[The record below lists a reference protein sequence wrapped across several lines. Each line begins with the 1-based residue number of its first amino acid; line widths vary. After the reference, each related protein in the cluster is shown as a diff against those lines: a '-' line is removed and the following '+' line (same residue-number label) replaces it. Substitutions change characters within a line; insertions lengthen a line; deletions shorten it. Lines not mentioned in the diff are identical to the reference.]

1 MLRNLF
7 LIALTLTLAI
17 GAGAGSAWY
26 ALQMPDGIG
35 AIRVGAWTA
44 YPNAGTP
51 DADPYSK
58 ARVAREGL
66 LALGQAEG
74 LAFIAVSDSAGDAL
88 RLGCDYR
95 VEGST
100 PAARFWTLYATDSS
114 HAVLPFDGA
123 HRPAMHSQEILR
135 APDNTFSIAL
145 GPHPVPGNWIRLQG
159 TGAIALVF
167 TLYDTP
173 VTSSSGVADLEMP
186 QVLKTG
192 CDA

>member
-17 GAGAGSAWY
+17 GAGAASAWY
-26 ALQMPDGIG
+26 ALRTPDGIG

-58 ARVAREGL
+58 ARVARDGL

-74 LAFIAVSDSAGDAL
+74 LAFLALSDSAGDAL
-88 RLGCDYR
+88 QRHCDYK

-100 PAARFWTLYATDSS
+100 PAARFWTLYVTDVSS
-114 HAVLPFDGA
+114 SPLTFDGS
-123 HRPAMHSQEILR
+123 RPAVQSQEILR
-135 APDNTFSIAL
+135 APDNTFSVAV
-145 GPHPVPGNWIRLQG
+145 GPHPAPGNWIRLQG
-159 TGAIALVF
+159 SGAMALVL

-173 VTSSSGVADLEMP
+173 VASSSGVADLAMP